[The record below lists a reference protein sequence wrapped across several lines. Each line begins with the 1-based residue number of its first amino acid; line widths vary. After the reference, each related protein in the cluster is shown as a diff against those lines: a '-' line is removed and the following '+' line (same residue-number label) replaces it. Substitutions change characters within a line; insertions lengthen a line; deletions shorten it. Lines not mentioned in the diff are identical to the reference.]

1 MRRLRPACD
10 QLATESA
17 ENSVARMREANEAIV
32 QLVKDCMSKLKTTMN
47 KQLQV
52 VAKGPPAHALG

>member
-17 ENSVARMREANEAIV
+17 GNNVARMREADEVIV
-32 QLVKDCMSKLKTTMN
+32 QLVKDCISKLPTTMD

-52 VAKGPPAHALG
+52 VAKG